1 MPISPFWRTWRF
13 RRTLIYGVALAGLL
27 AGMLGLIYV
36 QTAGY
41 LGREADKILRVET
54 AALEKSPPAALPQ
67 RIEQAVRN
75 DPRHIEIYGLFSSEG
90 VRIAGNAPGLERLPP
105 DGGSRELG
113 TSEGY
118 PETARVMAVRL
129 PWGEVLV
136 VGRLASQ
143 LAEFRRIILAA
154 LIWSGGLMAVAGLAL
169 GAALSIQPL
178 RRIQAV
184 REASLRVA
192 QGDLAV
198 RLPIA
203 GRHDEID
210 MLAGV
215 VNRMMDEIE
224 RLATEARSAGDVVAH
239 DLRTPLTRLRL
250 LLSRLRQASDLA
262 PAHAVT
268 LDEAIAETDT
278 LLGRFKAILR
288 ISEFEN
294 QRRRAGFRQVD
305 LLTLLSQAA
314 DLYRPLAVE
323 SGLGLE
329 TVAHGSAVVLG
340 DPDLLLEALANL
352 IDNAVKFTPRGGAI
366 YLALALAPEG
376 PELVVVDNGPGVPP
390 EERAAVTRRFY
401 RSRRDQ
407 ARPGAGLGLSI
418 VAAIAHLHGFAL
430 VLEDA
435 EPGLRAAIQCWPRA
449 LSSSEA

>member
-1 MPISPFWRTWRF
+1 M
-13 RRTLIYGVALAGLL
+13 
-27 AGMLGLIYV
+27 
-36 QTAGY
+36 
-41 LGREADKILRVET
+41 
-54 AALEKSPPAALPQ
+54 
-67 RIEQAVRN
+67 
-75 DPRHIEIYGLFSSEG
+75 
-90 VRIAGNAPGLERLPP
+90 
-105 DGGSRELG
+105 
-113 TSEGY
+113 
-118 PETARVMAVRL
+118 
-129 PWGEVLV
+129 
-136 VGRLASQ
+136 
-143 LAEFRRIILAA
+143 
-154 LIWSGGLMAVAGLAL
+154 
-169 GAALSIQPL
+169 

-215 VNRMMDEIE
+215 VNQMMDEIE

-268 LDEAIAETDT
+268 LDEALAETDA
-278 LLGRFKAILR
+278 LMGRFKAILR

-294 QRRRAGFRQVD
+294 QRRRAGFRQVE
-305 LLTLLSQAA
+305 LLTLLEQAA
-314 DLYRPLAVE
+314 DLYRPLAAE
-323 SGLGLE
+323 KGIALE
-329 TVAHGSAVVLG
+329 TVAHGSAIVQA
-340 DPDLLLEALANL
+340 DPDLILEALANL
-352 IDNAVKFTPRGGAI
+352 IDNAVKFTPHGGAI
-366 YLALALAPEG
+366 FLALAVAPDG

-407 ARPGAGLGLSI
+407 TRPGAGLGLSI

-449 LSSSEA
+449 LSSGEA

>member
-1 MPISPFWRTWRF
+1 MPISPFWRTSRF
-13 RRTLIYGVALAGLL
+13 RQTLVYGAVATALLAGLL
-27 AGMLGLIYV
+27 GLIYA

-41 LGREADKILRVET
+41 LGREADKILRVEA
-54 AALEKSPPAALPQ
+54 AALEKVPASNLPG
-67 RIEQAVRN
+67 RVDQAVRN
-75 DPRHIEIYGLFSSEG
+75 DPRHIEIYGLFSRDG
-90 VRIAGNAPGLERLPP
+90 VRIAGNAPGLARLPP
-105 DGGSRELG
+105 DGSPRELG
-113 TSEGY
+113 TLEGY

-143 LAEFRRIILAA
+143 LAEVRRIILAA
-154 LIWSGGLMAVAGLAL
+154 LLWSGGLVVAVGFAV
-169 GAALSIQPL
+169 GAALSVQPL
-178 RRIQAV
+178 RRIEAV
-184 REASLRVA
+184 RMASERVA
-192 QGDLAV
+192 KGDLAH

-215 VNRMMDEIE
+215 VNQMMDELE
-224 RLATEARSAGDVVAH
+224 RLAKEARSVGDVVAH

-250 LLSRLRQASDLA
+250 LLSRLRQTSELA
-262 PAHAVT
+262 PAHAPT
-268 LDEAIAETDT
+268 LDEAIAETDA

-294 QRRRAGFRQVD
+294 QSRRAGFRQVD
-305 LLTLLSQAA
+305 LLTLLGQAA
-314 DLYRPLAVE
+314 DLYRPLAAE
-323 SGLGLE
+323 KGLALE
-329 TVAHGSAVVLG
+329 TVAHGSAGVLA

-352 IDNAVKFTPRGGAI
+352 IDNAIKFTPAGGAI
-366 YLALALAPEG
+366 YLALALAQEG
-376 PELVVVDNGPGVPP
+376 PELVVIDNGPGVPP
-390 EERAAVTRRFY
+390 EERSAVTGRFY

-449 LSSSEA
+449 LATGGD

>member
-1 MPISPFWRTWRF
+1 VPFWRTSRF
-13 RRTLIYGVALAGLL
+13 RQTLVYGAAFAALLAGLL
-27 AGMLGLIYV
+27 GLIYA

-54 AALEKSPPAALPQ
+54 AALEKTPAPDLPG
-67 RIEQAVRN
+67 RIEQALRN
-75 DPRHIEIYGLFSSEG
+75 DPRHIEVYGLFSREG
-90 VRIAGNAPGLERLPP
+90 VRVAGNAPGQRGLPP
-105 DGGSRELG
+105 DGAPRELG
-113 TSEGY
+113 EREGY

-143 LAEFRRIILAA
+143 LAEVRRIILAA
-154 LIWSGGLMAVAGLAL
+154 LLWSGGLVVVAGLAI

-178 RRIQAV
+178 RRIEAV
-184 REASLRVA
+184 HAASERVTH
-192 QGDLAV
+192 GDLGV

-215 VNRMMDEIE
+215 ANQMMDELE
-224 RLATEARSAGDVVAH
+224 RLANEARSVGDVVAH

-250 LLSRLRQASDLA
+250 LLSRLRQASELA
-262 PAHAVT
+262 PANAVT
-268 LDEAIAETDT
+268 LDEAIAETDA

-294 QRRRAGFRQVD
+294 QSRRAGFRQVN
-305 LLTLLSQAA
+305 LLALLGQAA
-314 DLYRPLAVE
+314 DLYRPLAAE
-323 SGLGLE
+323 KGLALE
-329 TVAHGSAVVLG
+329 TVAHSSASVLA
-340 DPDLLLEALANL
+340 DPDLLLEALVNL
-352 IDNAVKFTPRGGAI
+352 IDNAIKFTPPGGAI

-376 PELVVVDNGPGVPP
+376 PELVVIDNGPGVPP
-390 EERAAVTRRFY
+390 EERTAVTRRFY

-449 LSSSEA
+449 LVGGGD

>member
-1 MPISPFWRTWRF
+1 MAISPFWRTSRF
-13 RRTLIYGVALAGLL
+13 RRTLIYGAAAAALL
-27 AGMLGLIYV
+27 AGMLGLIYA

-41 LGREADKILRVET
+41 LGREADKILRVEA
-54 AALEKSPPAALPQ
+54 AALETSPPADLPR
-67 RIEQAVRN
+67 RIEQAVHD
-75 DPRHIEIYGLFSSEG
+75 DPRHIEIYGLFSREG
-90 VRIAGNAPGLERLPP
+90 LRIAGNAPGLAHLQP
-105 DGGSRELG
+105 DGRSRELG
-113 TSEGY
+113 PTEGY
-118 PETARVMAVRL
+118 PETCRVMAVRL
-129 PWGEVLV
+129 PWGEILV
-136 VGRLASQ
+136 VGRLANQ
-143 LAEFRRIILAA
+143 LAEVRRIIMAA
-154 LIWSGGLMAVAGLAL
+154 LMCSGGLVAVAGLAL
-169 GAALSIQPL
+169 GAALSIQPM

-215 VNRMMDEIE
+215 VNQMMDEIE

-268 LDEAIAETDT
+268 LDEALAETDA
-278 LLGRFKAILR
+278 LMGRFKAILR

-294 QRRRAGFRQVD
+294 QRRRAGFRQVE
-305 LLTLLSQAA
+305 LLTLLEQAA
-314 DLYRPLAVE
+314 DLYRPLAAE
-323 SGLGLE
+323 KGIALE
-329 TVAHGSAVVLG
+329 TVAHGSAIVQA
-340 DPDLLLEALANL
+340 DPDLILEALANL
-352 IDNAVKFTPRGGAI
+352 IDNAVKFTPHGGAI
-366 YLALALAPEG
+366 FLALAVAPDG

-407 ARPGAGLGLSI
+407 TRPGAGLGLSI

-449 LSSSEA
+449 LSSGEA